1 MNISLSN
8 FKTST
13 SCFGATRSGARR
25 ALLPERKARVSECRA
40 FNGRAVSACR
50 QTYGPSK
57 TCSFGAIVLLWKQAR
72 RGKPPKQDMSLR
84 DTHKHDKA
92 LLGCQKLDDKHD
104 ALLRNANKFDEKHDT
119 RNTPTLASSGINTA
133 GGFHP
138 AIPSTNR
145 NEGGHVAAL
154 FIAKHMEMNNGKN
167 RISNL
172 VQHERR

>member
-1 MNISLSN
+1 MNNSLSN

-25 ALLPERKARVSECRA
+25 ALHPERIARVSGRRA
-40 FNGRAVSACR
+40 FDGRAVSAYR

-57 TCSFGAIVLLWKQAR
+57 TCSFGATVLLWRQAR
-72 RGKPPKQDMSLR
+72 RGKPPKQDMSPR

-92 LLGCQKLDDKHD
+92 LQGCQKLDEKHD
-104 ALLRNANKFDEKHDT
+104 ALLRNANKFDENHDA
-119 RNTPTLASSGINTA
+119 RNTPIFTSSGINTA

-145 NEGGHVAAL
+145 NKGGLMAAL